1 MLGRWRISCRC
12 RARSG
17 GFSGLVR
24 RCFGFVARRGLAPR
38 GLAKGCALVAL
49 LVIGFGRTPF
59 QPAPREGGRQPSPSI
74 VSLLFSTPALAGDR
88 RRDQGDG
95 MDRDMHREMEDQAR
109 EQRRQARDA
118 ERETARQAKE
128 QQRDQERADQAKARD
143 AERETARQAKEQQR
157 EQTKAD
163 HDRAREQKQQD
174 QAREPEREQAT
185 QTETH
190 ATTQPATTQ
199 PATTQPANTQPQT
212 TQAQPPSGGSGE
224 HTNHDGDHHGDQG
237 GSGTRPVGNSTG
249 GSSGSTG
256 ASSTAT
262 SSEHETAGSGADG
275 ESSGTTAV
283 NQPPATVQQFLLG
296 LGTPATPA
304 PVQVKPVTVKPVAT
318 KPVVAKGV
326 VPKPR
331 PAKPSTGGSS
341 VNLEFPELAG
351 PEVLAV
357 NATAKTIA
365 QARKLGFAING
376 VTTFSK
382 LGYSVTRLQVPQSMS
397 AASAGALLNTAEP
410 QANVTINQKYRI
422 YRPATGKEAD
432 PQAVPAST
440 AGPGAGVPCGID
452 HCFGRDIVGWKPAL
466 RSCVTQALRIGV
478 IDTSVDVNHPAFV
491 RKKIEVQHLG
501 HDGAAGPDWHGT
513 GVTALLAGDTSSGT
527 PGLIPDASFYVADVF
542 YGDTDHQ
549 PASDTISMLRAF
561 DWLDGKNV
569 KIINMSLSGPPDAL
583 LGQAIKKL
591 SAKGILFVAAAG
603 NEGPAAGPS
612 YPAAYDQVIA
622 VTAVGQN
629 LKSYRYANRGSYI
642 DISAPGV
649 AIWTAMPG
657 SKEGYHSGT
666 SFATPYVTAALA
678 AIYAQLPV
686 NSPADVLKHLNY
698 RDLGAP
704 GPDPIYGQGLL
715 VAPASCNPGG
725 QIAGAQTKPAANQ
738 ASSASG
744 VISANPIRAK
754 PSPAAESREQLP
766 EQLPWISQSTS
777 N

>member
-1 MLGRWRISCRC
+1 MLGRWRHSYWS
-12 RARSG
+12 RARAG
-17 GFSGLVR
+17 GWY
-24 RCFGFVARRGLAPR
+24 GFARRDLT
-38 GLAKGCALVAL
+38 GLAKAAALVGL
-49 LVIGFGRTPF
+49 LAMGCGRTSLHSSPGEVGLGEVGPGEDSPGEVGSPPPPF
-59 QPAPREGGRQPSPSI
+59 I
-74 VSLLFSTPALAGDR
+74 VSLIFPSPAFAGER
-88 RRDQGDG
+88 RRDRGDRG
-95 MDRDMHREMEDQAR
+95 DDMNRDMEDQSR

-118 ERETARQAKE
+118 EREADRQARQ
-128 QQRDQERADQAKARD
+128 QQRNQERADHAR
-143 AERETARQAKEQQR
+143 ARESQR
-157 EQTKAD
+157 EQRQHQNST
-163 HDRAREQKQQD
+163 HEQAPQP
-174 QAREPEREQAT
+174 PERQRAT
-185 QTETH
+185 TNETGVS
-190 ATTQPATTQ
+190 TQPATAPQPSSTQ
-199 PATTQPANTQPQT
+199 
-212 TQAQPPSGGSGE
+212 GSGRVRSDRSD
-224 HTNHDGDHHGDQG
+224 HDGAHQGGHHGDQG

-249 GSSGSTG
+249 GTSAPVPAPAAASG
-256 ASSTAT
+256 
-262 SSEHETAGSGADG
+262 EN
-275 ESSGTTAV
+275 GTTASTAASSGASV
-283 NQPPATVQQFLLG
+283 SPPPATVEQWLKAI
-296 LGTPATPA
+296 GTPQTAAPA
-304 PVQVKPVTVKPVAT
+304 PVKPVSAKPF
-318 KPVVAKGV
+318 VAKAV
-326 VPKPR
+326 APKPR
-331 PAKPSTGGSS
+331 PAKPAAAAAGAS

-365 QARKLGFAING
+365 QAKKLGFVTNG
-376 VTTFSK
+376 VTTFSE
-382 LGYSVTRLQVPQSMS
+382 LGYSVTRLQVPSSMS
-397 AASAGALLNTAEP
+397 AASAGALLNTAAP
-410 QANVTINQKYRI
+410 QANVTVNQKYRI
-422 YRPATGKEAD
+422 YRPATGRDAG
-432 PQAVPAST
+432 PQVAPASN
-440 AGPGAGVPCGID
+440 AGPGGAVSCGID

-478 IDTSVDVNHPAFV
+478 IDTSVDVKHPAFV

-501 HDGAAGPDWHGT
+501 HNGAAGPDWHGT

-527 PGLIPDASFYVADVF
+527 PGLIPDASFYVAGVF
-542 YGDTDHQ
+542 YADSDGQ
-549 PASDTISMLRAF
+549 PASDTLSMLRAF
-561 DWLDGKNV
+561 DWLDAKNV

-583 LGQAIKKL
+583 IEQAIKKL

-657 SKEGYHSGT
+657 AKEGYHSGT

-678 AIYAQLPV
+678 AIYQQLPV
-686 NSPADVLKHLNY
+686 NSPADVLKHLSY

-754 PSPAAESREQLP
+754 PSPPSESREQLP
-766 EQLPWISQSTS
+766 EQLPWISQGTS